1 MTVVLNVYYKGDADG
16 VRSFL
21 DSMTGDGVVDKVCSE
36 EGNLGYEYYVP
47 ADGSAGL
54 LLVEHWKDDESLEA
68 HSVSENMRT
77 IARLKS
83 ENGLESRVERFES
96 LR

>member
-1 MTVVLNVYYKGDADG
+1 MVLNVYYTGDADG
-16 VRSFL
+16 IRSFL
-21 DSMTGDGVVDKVCSE
+21 DSMTGGEVVDKVRSE
-36 EGNLGYEYYVP
+36 EGNLGYEYYLP

-54 LLVEHWKDDESLEA
+54 LLVEHWRDDESLEA

-77 IARLKS
+77 IVRLKS
-83 ENGLESRVERFES
+83 ENGLESRVERFEP